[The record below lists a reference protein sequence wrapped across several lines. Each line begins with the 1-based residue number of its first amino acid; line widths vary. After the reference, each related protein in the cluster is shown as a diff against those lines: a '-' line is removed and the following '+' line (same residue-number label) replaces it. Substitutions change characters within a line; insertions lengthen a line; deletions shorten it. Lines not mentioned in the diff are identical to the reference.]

1 MIRVSDDTRRRIHR
15 VARDEFG
22 GASAD
27 ETIQRLLDE
36 HWKATALA
44 AVRHT
49 QQTDPDD
56 WAAYLADAKH
66 TADAQAPVPDETG
79 ETSA

>member
-36 HWKATALA
+36 HWTATAPA
-44 AVRHT
+44 AVRRSWT
-49 QQTDPDD
+49 RTARSGPRS
-56 WAAYLADAKH
+56 AARWH
-66 TADAQAPVPDETG
+66 E
-79 ETSA
+79 

>member
-1 MIRVSDDTRRRIHR
+1 MLRVSDDTRHR
-15 VARDEFG
+15 VHRVGRDEFG

-44 AVRHT
+44 ATRRDRER
-49 QQTDPDD
+49 DPDGWQAEVD
-56 WAAYLADAKH
+56 QVDTDSQADAEITDGWH
-66 TADAQAPVPDETG
+66 Q
-79 ETSA
+79 

>member
-1 MIRVSDDTRRRIHR
+1 MIRVSDDTRHRIHR
-15 VARDEFG
+15 VARNEFG

-44 AVRHT
+44 ATRRDRGR
-49 QQTDPDD
+49 DPDSWQAEVD
-56 WAAYLADAKH
+56 QVDADSQADAGITDGWH
-66 TADAQAPVPDETG
+66 A
-79 ETSA
+79 

>member
-1 MIRVSDDTRRRIHR
+1 MSPGTG
-15 VARDEFG
+15 ARPRGLFEFG

-44 AVRHT
+44 AVRRDRDR
-49 QQTDPDD
+49 DPND
-56 WAAYLADAKH
+56 WQAHVDQVD
-66 TADAQAPVPDETG
+66 TDAQADAAIADG
-79 ETSA
+79 WNR

>member
-15 VARDEFG
+15 VSHDEFG

-36 HWKATALA
+36 HWKATAVA
-44 AVRHT
+44 AVRRT
-49 QQTDPDD
+49 QHDDPDD
-56 WAAYLADAKH
+56 WAAYIADAQR
-66 TADAQAPVPDETG
+66 TADAQAPVPDEDCP
-79 ETSA
+79 

>member
-1 MIRVSDDTRRRIHR
+1 MIRVSDDTRHRIHR
-15 VARDEFG
+15 VARNEFG

-44 AVRHT
+44 ATRR
-49 QQTDPDD
+49 DRARNPDSWQSEVD
-56 WAAYLADAKH
+56 QVDADSQADAGITDGWH
-66 TADAQAPVPDETG
+66 A
-79 ETSA
+79 

>member
-1 MIRVSDDTRRRIHR
+1 MIRVSDDTRQR
-15 VARDEFG
+15 VQKLGRDEFG

-44 AVRHT
+44 AVRRDRAR
-49 QQTDPDD
+49 DPDSWQAFVD
-56 WAAYLADAKH
+56 DVDTTSQADADI
-66 TADAQAPVPDETG
+66 TDG
-79 ETSA
+79 